1 MHKDP
6 RARQRDAAIILRQ
19 GKLLLIRRWNA
30 RRGNYFAFPGGGV
43 EEGETPEATVVR
55 ELMEEGGVT
64 ITVDRLFAKTFISEI
79 YEGQTFLLAQL
90 DNDQE
95 PVWQEI
101 YKQSETDT
109 YAFEWLETELLGDS
123 NVLPHEIRDQ
133 LVVWLNR

>member
-6 RARQRDAAIILRQ
+6 QARQRAAAIILRQ

-30 RRGNYFAFPGGGV
+30 RRGNYFVFPGGGV

-64 ITVDRLFAKTFISEI
+64 ITVDRLFAKSFVSEI

-109 YAFEWLETELLGDS
+109 YTFEWLEMELLGDS

>member
-6 RARQRDAAIILRQ
+6 QARQRAAAIILRQ

-64 ITVDRLFAKTFISEI
+64 ITVDRLFAKSFVSEI

-109 YAFEWLETELLGDS
+109 YTFEWLETELLGDS

-133 LVVWLNR
+133 LVVWLDR

>member
-1 MHKDP
+1 MHNDP
-6 RARQRDAAIILRQ
+6 RARQRAAAIIIRQ

-30 RRGNYFAFPGGGV
+30 QRGNYFIFPGGGV

-64 ITVDRLFAKTFISEI
+64 ITVDRHFAKSFVSEI
-79 YEGQTFLLAQL
+79 YEDQTFLLAQL

-109 YAFEWLETELLGDS
+109 YTFEWLETELLGDS

-133 LVVWLNR
+133 LVVWLDR